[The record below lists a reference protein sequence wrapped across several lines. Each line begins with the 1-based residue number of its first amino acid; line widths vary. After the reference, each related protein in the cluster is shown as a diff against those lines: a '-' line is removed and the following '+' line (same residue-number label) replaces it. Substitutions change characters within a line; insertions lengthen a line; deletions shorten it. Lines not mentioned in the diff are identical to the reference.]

1 MTTSMLLSDVRD
13 EQFTNSESAAS
24 RFQKHHMQKILDP
37 TSSIKIESGLHF
49 VEVKDEIFGLFN
61 SAKIIYEE
69 NFLVSI
75 IWKLNL
81 FDESCH
87 F

>member
-1 MTTSMLLSDVRD
+1 
-13 EQFTNSESAAS
+13 
-24 RFQKHHMQKILDP
+24 MQKILDP

-49 VEVKDEIFGLFN
+49 VKVEDEIFGLFN
-61 SAKIIYEE
+61 PAKIIYEE

-75 IWKLNL
+75 IRKLNL

-87 F
+87 L